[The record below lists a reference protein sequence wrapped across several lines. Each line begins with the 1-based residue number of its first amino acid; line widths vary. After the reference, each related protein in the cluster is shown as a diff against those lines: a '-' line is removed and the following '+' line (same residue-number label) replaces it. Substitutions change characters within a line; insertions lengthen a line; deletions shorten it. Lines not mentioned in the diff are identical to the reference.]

1 MNCRV
6 EQYKICLLCQKQ
18 ANLRLK
24 HINSSI
30 PDYPTVESYYHAP
43 HPLTPISH
51 TQEATVAKPFN
62 LRISRILS
70 NKDRIIEDMERDTH
84 ELPETRWPYKNSR
97 TKPSNIGKLSSSVTS
112 ADRVPSMTTQAA
124 ELRVSHTK
132 YVLKSN
138 RVISIPYHIM
148 FYDPRGVQF
157 SQ

>member
-1 MNCRV
+1 M
-6 EQYKICLLCQKQ
+6 
-18 ANLRLK
+18 
-24 HINSSI
+24 
-30 PDYPTVESYYHAP
+30 
-43 HPLTPISH
+43 
-51 TQEATVAKPFN
+51 AKPFN
-62 LRISRILS
+62 LRTSRILS

-97 TKPSNIGKLSSSVTS
+97 TKPSKIGKLSSSVTS

-138 RVISIPYHIM
+138 RIISIPNHIM